1 MPAAFLPESCFP
13 FPLPADLFYRAIR
26 LCVVPIKSFLSQGDS
41 APLLHLVLEHF
52 ILSNSKTAFID
63 AAKNNGIFPAVLP
76 EYSPGFFLCLAS
88 NSRQNDEDMLGLLW
102 SLQLEIGNINK

>member
-1 MPAAFLPESCFP
+1 MHPEIIDGIISKALWVLCLLESCFP
-13 FPLPADLFYRAIR
+13 FPLPADPLYRAIR

-63 AAKNNGIFPAVLP
+63 AAKNNGIFPTELP
-76 EYSPGFFLCLAS
+76 KYSLGFFLCLAS
-88 NSRQNDEDMLGLLW
+88 SSTKND
-102 SLQLEIGNINK
+102 